1 MCYTDQGVHAGGMPG
16 VITLYQDAADS
27 AATGIVDG
35 QHRVAA
41 LLIMSEAGAW
51 DQV

>member
-1 MCYTDQGVHAGGMPG
+1 MPG
-16 VITLYQDAADS
+16 VITLYKDAADAS
-27 AATGIVDG
+27 ATGIVDG

-51 DQV
+51 DQVWLLFCMNYCSV